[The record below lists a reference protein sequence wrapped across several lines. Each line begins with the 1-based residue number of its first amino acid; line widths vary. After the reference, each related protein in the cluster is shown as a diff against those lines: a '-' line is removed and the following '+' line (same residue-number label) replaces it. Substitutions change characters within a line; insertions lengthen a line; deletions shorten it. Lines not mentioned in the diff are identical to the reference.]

1 MLGLTRDGRPVR
13 RAIPPRPRPCTKR
26 ARRIPMPTP
35 MSGHRCIGTARAQ
48 TGRQRSHPCTPP
60 LRPAGLR
67 PLEREGSV
75 RAGRERARLPTGPG
89 TRIARA
95 CAQRRSSTLIHN
107 THASI
112 STAQTEP
119 RGARVDE
126 RTNTRA
132 LPSARHTRAAHPAAS
147 LGRSVDS
154 NDSLRAMRLSARPKG
169 WRSARRRGIAMDSR
183 LEGPARVIET
193 AV

>member
-13 RAIPPRPRPCTKR
+13 RAMPPRPRPCTKR

-48 TGRQRSHPCTPP
+48 TGRQRSGAHPCTPP

-95 CAQRRSSTLIHN
+95 CAQRRSSTLIPN

-147 LGRSVDS
+147 LGRYSILTTLCEPCGFPPGRRDGGAQEGGAS
-154 NDSLRAMRLSARPKG
+154 PWIAG
-169 WRSARRRGIAMDSR
+169 WRGRSA
-183 LEGPARVIET
+183 
-193 AV
+193 